1 MRVTFW
7 LVPVAAIIAGA
18 APEIVQVVFGS
29 TFMPAGPLLALL
41 IVGAVANVMLM
52 VSLTIMTAVGLPAR
66 TVMFTA
72 PLVPL
77 ALGGH
82 LLLIPRL
89 GAQGAALVTVG
100 VSLLGAAA
108 AVASVYALWKVGPP
122 VGTLLRSLVI
132 GIVVGAVSMW
142 WPTPGFFVFAKL
154 IVLGMISLLG
164 YWWIGEF
171 RQGEIAV
178 VRSLLLRKTE
188 PRQVT

>member
-1 MRVTFW
+1 
-7 LVPVAAIIAGA
+7 
-18 APEIVQVVFGS
+18 
-29 TFMPAGPLLALL
+29 AGPLLALL

-52 VSLTIMTAVGLPAR
+52 VSLTIMTALGLPAR

-89 GAQGAALVTVG
+89 GQQGAALVTVG
-100 VSLLGAAA
+100 VSLLGASV
-108 AVASVYALWKVGPP
+108 AVASVYALWKVWPP
-122 VGTLLRSLVI
+122 VETLLRSLLI
-132 GIVVGAVSMW
+132 GLVVGAASLL
-142 WPTPGFFVFAKL
+142 WPTSGLFVFAKL

-178 VRSLLLRKTE
+178 IRSWLFRKTE
-188 PRQVT
+188 PVQVI

>member
-1 MRVTFW
+1 MRVTLW

-18 APEIVQVVFGS
+18 APEIVGVVFG
-29 TFMPAGPLLALL
+29 TAFMPAGPLLALL

-52 VSLTIMTAVGLPAR
+52 VSLTIMTAAGLPAR
-66 TVMFTA
+66 TVVFTA

-82 LLLIPRL
+82 LMLIPRL

-100 VSLLGAAA
+100 VSLFGASV
-108 AVASVYALWKVGPP
+108 AVASVYALWKVWPP

-132 GIVVGAVSMW
+132 ALVVGAGSLF
-142 WPTPGFFVFAKL
+142 WPAPGPFVLAKL
-154 IVLGMISLLG
+154 IVLGVISLLG

-171 RQGEIAV
+171 RQGEIAA
-178 VRSLLLRKTE
+178 VRSLLHRKTE
-188 PRQVT
+188 PVQVP